1 MNTVFADTCYWIAL
15 VNQNDNLHS
24 KAKDVSQ
31 DLGHFEIV
39 TSEMVFVEL
48 LNYMSGKG
56 EQFRKGALQIVWS
69 VKNNP
74 TVNVVPQTCSQFEN
88 AVAYY
93 ASRPDQ
99 EWSVT
104 DCASFKIM
112 EEKGIQES
120 LTNDHH
126 FEQAGFT
133 ILL

>member
-15 VNQNDNLHS
+15 ADENDGLHS

-31 DLGHFEIV
+31 DLGDFEIV

-48 LNYMSGKG
+48 LNYMSSKGKHL
-56 EQFRKGALQIVWS
+56 RKGALQIVGS
-69 VKNNP
+69 VKNSTN
-74 TVNVVPQTCSQFEN
+74 VDVVPQTRSQYED

-93 ASRPDQ
+93 ASRPDKG
-99 EWSVT
+99 WSAT

-112 EEKGIQES
+112 KEKRIQES

-126 FEQAGFT
+126 FTQAGFT